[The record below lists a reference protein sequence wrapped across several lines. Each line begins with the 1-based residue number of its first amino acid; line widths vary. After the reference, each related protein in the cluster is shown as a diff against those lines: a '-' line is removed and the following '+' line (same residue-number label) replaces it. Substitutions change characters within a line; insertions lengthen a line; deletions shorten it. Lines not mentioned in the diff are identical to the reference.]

1 MNPGNFS
8 SFMSW
13 PETSGS
19 TPSVNCCRIRSRV
32 VWLHVTNRGIIM
44 LQNART
50 RSSRDKV
57 RLHRERLR
65 AQGLRP
71 VQIWVPDVRARSFVA
86 AARKQSK
93 AVAASEHARADQHF
107 IDAVSEAPIA

>member
-1 MNPGNFS
+1 
-8 SFMSW
+8 
-13 PETSGS
+13 
-19 TPSVNCCRIRSRV
+19 
-32 VWLHVTNRGIIM
+32 M
-44 LQNART
+44 LQHP

-71 VQIWVPDVRARSFVA
+71 VQIWVPDVRARTFIS

-93 AVAASEHARADQHF
+93 AVATSQHAKADQGF
-107 IDAVSEAPIA
+107 IDTVSEVPYE

>member
-1 MNPGNFS
+1 
-8 SFMSW
+8 
-13 PETSGS
+13 
-19 TPSVNCCRIRSRV
+19 
-32 VWLHVTNRGIIM
+32 M
-44 LQNART
+44 LDSI

-71 VQIWVPDVRARSFVA
+71 VQIWVPDVRARSFVS

-93 AVAASEHARADQHF
+93 AVAASKRATTEQRF
-107 IDAVSEAPIA
+107 IDAVSEDFGA

>member
-1 MNPGNFS
+1 
-8 SFMSW
+8 
-13 PETSGS
+13 
-19 TPSVNCCRIRSRV
+19 
-32 VWLHVTNRGIIM
+32 M
-44 LQNART
+44 LQGP

-93 AVAASEHARADQHF
+93 AVAASKHAQVDQRF
-107 IDAVSEAPIA
+107 IDAVSEELGE

>member
-1 MNPGNFS
+1 
-8 SFMSW
+8 
-13 PETSGS
+13 
-19 TPSVNCCRIRSRV
+19 
-32 VWLHVTNRGIIM
+32 M
-44 LQNART
+44 LQNS

-71 VQIWVPDVRARSFVA
+71 VQIWVPDVRARSFVT

-93 AVAASEHARADQHF
+93 AVAASEYAMTDQQF
-107 IDAVSEAPIA
+107 IDAVSEQPVE